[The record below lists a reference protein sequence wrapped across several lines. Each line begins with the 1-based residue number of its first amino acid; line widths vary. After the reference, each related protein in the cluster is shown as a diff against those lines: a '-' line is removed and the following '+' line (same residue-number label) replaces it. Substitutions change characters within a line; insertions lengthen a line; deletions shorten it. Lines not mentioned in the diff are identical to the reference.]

1 MERWAFD
8 LGGLL
13 HGRGRA
19 IEEFKARMLT
29 RSIAPSGA

>member
-13 HGRGRA
+13 HGRGA
-19 IEEFKARMLT
+19 VEEFKARMLT